1 MTPAR
6 LSAFT
11 DGVLAIV
18 LTIMVLE
25 LPVPHGTGL
34 AALSP
39 LWPLLGAYALS
50 FINIGIFWNNHHHLM
65 HLARKVDGRVL
76 WVNLLLLFWLSLVP
90 FVIRWI
96 GEAKVSAE
104 PVAAYGIVLTMA
116 AAAYWLLEKVLIMAD
131 VAEEG
136 EAPLE
141 KAAAAVDEQAPHRLA
156 LGRFGREGVSLLM
169 YAAGAGLAF
178 VEPWLAVALYAGVAL
193 IWFIPDRRVEQHVD
207 KQIKQQAE
215 QDDAQVDAGQPA
227 S

>member
-1 MTPAR
+1 MKAER

-25 LPVPHGTGL
+25 LPVPHGAGEHSL
-34 AALSP
+34 RP

-50 FINIGIFWNNHHHLM
+50 FVNIGIFWANHHHLM
-65 HLARKVDGRVL
+65 HLVRKVDGRVL
-76 WVNLLLLFWLSLVP
+76 WANLFLLFWLSLVP

-116 AAAYWLLEKVLIMAD
+116 ALSYLLLERMIIKVDI
-131 VAEEG
+131 AEEG

-141 KAAAAVDEQAPHRLA
+141 RAV
-156 LGRFGREGVSLLM
+156 GKVGRERISLAM
-169 YAAGAGLAF
+169 YVTGAALAF
-178 VEPWLAVALYAGVAL
+178 VEPWIAVIIYVAVALL
-193 IWFIPDRRVEQHVD
+193 WFAPDRRVE
-207 KQIKQQAE
+207 KQVEKTIATE
-215 QDDAQVDAGQPA
+215 NGDATGP
-227 S
+227 

>member
-1 MTPAR
+1 MKAER

-25 LPVPHGTGL
+25 LPVPHGAGEHSL
-34 AALSP
+34 RP

-50 FINIGIFWNNHHHLM
+50 FVNIGIFWNNHHHLM
-65 HLARKVDGRVL
+65 HLVRKVDGRVL
-76 WVNLLLLFWLSLVP
+76 WANLFLLFWLSLVP

-116 AAAYWLLEKVLIMAD
+116 ALSYLLLERMIIKVDI
-131 VAEEG
+131 AEEG

-141 KAAAAVDEQAPHRLA
+141 RAV
-156 LGRFGREGVSLLM
+156 GKVGRERISLAM
-169 YAAGAGLAF
+169 YVTGAALAF
-178 VEPWLAVALYAGVAL
+178 VEPWIAVIIYVAVALL
-193 IWFIPDRRVEQHVD
+193 WFAPDRRVE
-207 KQIKQQAE
+207 KQVEKTIATE
-215 QDDAQVDAGQPA
+215 NGDATGP
-227 S
+227 

>member
-1 MTPAR
+1 MSQRVMKAER

-25 LPVPHGTGL
+25 LPVPHGAGEQ
-34 AALSP
+34 ALRP

-50 FINIGIFWNNHHHLM
+50 FVNIGIFWNNHHHLM
-65 HLARKVDGRVL
+65 HLVRKVDGRVL
-76 WVNLLLLFWLSLVP
+76 WANLFLLFWLSLVP

-104 PVAAYGIVLTMA
+104 PVAAYGIVLAMA
-116 AAAYWLLEKVLIMAD
+116 ALAYWLLERVIIIVD

-141 KAAAAVDEQAPHRLA
+141 
-156 LGRFGREGVSLLM
+156 
-169 YAAGAGLAF
+169 
-178 VEPWLAVALYAGVAL
+178 LAVGNVRRERLSLGLYVVGAGVAFIEPWAAVAIYIGVAL
-193 IWFIPDRRVEQHVD
+193 MWFAPDRRVE
-207 KQIKQQAE
+207 KQVEKTIAAE
-215 QDDAQVDAGQPA
+215 GDESAGP
-227 S
+227 